1 MDSLQTQPENG
12 TLNGNTNGQAATNG
26 HAETAVAELPNS
38 SNLDFVELIYADYER
53 DPQSVPPDW
62 QRYFDSLQNIAGPG
76 INGSTQ
82 LGPTFEPSS
91 IFNPGGAPVAPQN
104 GDGQAAL
111 TIAAKER
118 QEAVTQLIR
127 NYRVRGH
134 LLADLDPLG
143 FQVNPVIPELDP
155 LFYGF
160 READMDRTFA
170 CDRSLEPTGR
180 LTLRELIARLQ
191 NTYSRTIGVQFTH
204 IDDIEARN
212 WLQQRM
218 ESTQNRA
225 QLSRAEQIRILT
237 RLSDAVIFEEFI
249 RRKFTGAKSFSLE
262 GAESLLPTLD
272 LAIEEAGEQGIQEV
286 VVGMAHRGRLNV
298 LANIIGK
305 SPREIFREFE
315 DKDPDLHIGGG
326 DVKYHL
332 GYVNDWQTSSGRK
345 VHLSLCFN
353 PSHLEFVN
361 PVAMGRLRAKQ
372 DRIEDYARERGLLI
386 LIHGDAAFIGEGVVQ
401 ETLNLSQLPGYT
413 VGGALHVVVNNQIGF
428 TTEAKEA
435 RSSHYCT
442 DIAKMLQIPIFHVNG
457 EDPEAVAA
465 TVKIAMEFRRKFRRD
480 AVIDMYGY
488 RKLGHNEGDEP
499 AFTQPVIYAAIAKRE
514 SVREGYLKRLL
525 GMGEITREEADA
537 IAQRRRNHLENELS
551 QAHEE
556 EPPQRVRKTHGGYI
570 GGPDGDAPEVNTAVP
585 RERLQMLLEQLSRVP
600 EEFHPHPK
608 IVRML
613 KQREQMAKGELPL
626 DWAAGEALAFATLTT
641 EGVPIRMS
649 GQDSERGTF
658 SHRHAVLHD
667 VENGSEYVPLHHLSP
682 EQARLRIYNSPLS
695 EIGVLGFEY
704 GYSLDALGGLCVW
717 EAQFGDFWNTAQV
730 IVDQF
735 IASAEDKWNHL
746 SGLTMLLPH
755 GYEGSGPEHS
765 SARPERFLLL
775 AAQDNFQV
783 VYPTTPA
790 QMFHLMR
797 RQVMRKW
804 RKPLIV
810 MSPKSLLRHLEV
822 ISSLDDLSHG
832 GWQKIIPDSHLGE
845 GREVN
850 KVMLCSGKIYYELDK
865 EREARGATDVAI
877 LRVEELYPLSDDEL
891 MNALAPYADGTKVV
905 WVQEEPENMGAWFH
919 MDTSF
924 WRVLRERFTWSGVS
938 RDRSASPAT
947 GSAAS
952 HRKEQEM
959 LINKA
964 FAR

>member
-1 MDSLQTQPENG
+1 MDSTTSTLSAE
-12 TLNGNTNGQAATNG
+12 LNGADSS
-26 HAETAVAELPNS
+26 HADAVAVTTVTLPNN
-38 SNLDFVELIYADYER
+38 SNLGFIEGIYADYER
-53 DPQSVPPDW
+53 NPNSVPPDW
-62 QRYFDSLQNIAGPG
+62 RRYFESLDNVTGPG
-76 INGSTQ
+76 SNGSTQ
-82 LGPTFEPSS
+82 LGPTFETTS
-91 IFNPGGAPVAPQN
+91 IFNPGGNPVAPIN
-104 GDGQAAL
+104 SDGQAAL
-111 TIAAKER
+111 AAAAKER
-118 QEAVTQLIR
+118 QEAVTQLVR

-134 LLADLDPLG
+134 LIADLDPLG
-143 FQVNPVIPELDP
+143 FQEVPVIPELEP
-155 LFYGF
+155 IFYGF
-160 READMDRTFA
+160 RESDMDRVFA
-170 CDRSLEPTGR
+170 CDRSLENSGQLP
-180 LTLRELIARLQ
+180 LRELIQRLK
-191 NTYSRTIGVQFTH
+191 NTYSRTVGVQFTH

-225 QLSRAEQIRILT
+225 QLSRPEQIRILT

-262 GAESLLPTLD
+262 GSESLLPTLD
-272 LAIEEAGEQGIQEV
+272 LAIEAAGEQGIQEV

-315 DKDPDLHIGGG
+315 DKDPDLHLGGG

-332 GYVNDWQTSSGRK
+332 GYVNDYQTSTGRK

-361 PVAMGRLRAKQ
+361 PVAMGRLRAKE
-372 DRIEDYARERGLLI
+372 DRIDDYARERGLLI

-413 VGGALHVVVNNQIGF
+413 VGGALHVVINNQIGF
-428 TTEAKEA
+428 TTEQKEA

-480 AVIDMYGY
+480 AVIDMYSY
-488 RKLGHNEGDEP
+488 RKLGHNESDEP
-499 AFTQPVIYAAIAKRE
+499 AFTQPLTYAAISKRQ
-514 SVREGYLKRLL
+514 SVREGYLDRLL

-537 IAQRRRNHLENELS
+537 IAERRRTHLENELS

-556 EPPQRVRKTHGGYI
+556 APTRERKTHGGYI
-570 GGPDGDAPEVNTAVP
+570 GGVDANAPEVNTGVP
-585 RERLQMLLEQLSRVP
+585 KERLQMLLEQLATVP
-600 EEFHPHPK
+600 EDFTPHPK
-608 IVRML
+608 IERLL
-613 KQREQMAKGELPL
+613 KARLQMAKGEAPL
-626 DWAAGEALAFATLTT
+626 DWSAGEALAFATLST

-667 VENGSEYVPLHHLSP
+667 VNNGEEYVPLHHLASD
-682 EQARLRIYNSPLS
+682 QARLRIYNSPLS
-695 EIGVLGFEY
+695 ENSVLGFEY
-704 GYSLDALGGLCVW
+704 GYSLDALGGLVIW

-755 GYEGSGPEHS
+755 GYEGAGPEHS

-797 RQVMRKW
+797 RQVLRKW

-810 MSPKSLLRHLEV
+810 MSPKSLLRHIEV
-822 ISSLDDLSHG
+822 ISSLDELATG
-832 GWQKIIPDSHLGE
+832 TWQKIIPDSH
-845 GREVN
+845 GRSGKEIS
-850 KVMLCSGKIYYELDK
+850 KVILCCGKIYYELDK
-865 EREARGATDVAI
+865 AREERGANDVAI
-877 LRVEELYPLSDDEL
+877 LRVEELYPLSNDEL
-891 MNALAPYADGTKVV
+891 MGALAPYADGTKIV
-905 WVQEEPENMGAWFH
+905 WAQEEPENMGAWFH

-924 WRVLRERFTWSGVS
+924 WRVLTKRFEWSGVY
-938 RDRSASPAT
+938 RARSASPAT

-959 LINKA
+959 LINAA
-964 FAR
+964 FER

>member
-1 MDSLQTQPENG
+1 MDSTQTTLDSQ
-12 TLNGNTNGQAATNG
+12 LNGSAANG
-26 HAETAVAELPNS
+26 HSDETVELPNS
-38 SNLDFVELIYADYER
+38 SNLDFIETIYADYER
-53 DPQSVPPDW
+53 DPDSVPPDW
-62 QRYFDSLQNIAGPG
+62 QRYFRSLDSVAGPG
-76 INGSTQ
+76 ANGATQ
-82 LGPTFEPSS
+82 LGPTFETAS
-91 IFNPGGAPVAPQN
+91 IFNPSGVSVAPIN
-104 GDGQAAL
+104 SVGQAAL

-134 LLADLDPLG
+134 LLAQLDPLG
-143 FQVNPVIPELDP
+143 RDRKYDIPELDP

-160 READMDRTFA
+160 READMDRVFA
-170 CDRSLEPTGR
+170 CDRSLEPTGQ
-180 LTLRELIARLQ
+180 LSLRELIERLK

-225 QLSRAEQIRILT
+225 QLSRAEQVRILT

-262 GAESLLPTLD
+262 GSESLLPTLD
-272 LAIEEAGEQGIQEV
+272 LAIEEAGEQGVQEV

-332 GYVNDWQTSSGRK
+332 GYVNDYQTSTGRR

-361 PVAMGRLRAKQ
+361 TVAMGRLRAKE
-372 DRIEDYARERGLLI
+372 DRIGDFARERGLLI

-428 TTEAKEA
+428 TTAPSEA
-435 RSSHYCT
+435 RSTHYCT
-442 DIAKMLQIPIFHVNG
+442 DVAKMLQIPIFHVNG

-480 AVIDMYGY
+480 AVIDMYSY
-488 RKLGHNEGDEP
+488 RKLGHNESDEP
-499 AFTQPVIYAAIAKRE
+499 AFTQPVTYAQISKRK
-514 SVREGYLKRLL
+514 SVREGYLDRLL

-537 IAQRRRNHLENELS
+537 IAERRRLHLENELS

-556 EPPQRVRKTHGGYI
+556 PPSRVRQTHGGYI
-570 GGPDGDAPEVNTAVP
+570 GGPDASAPEVNTAVP
-585 RERLQMLLEQLSRVP
+585 RERLQMLLEQLSSVP
-600 EEFHPHPK
+600 DDFKPHPK
-608 IVRML
+608 IVRLL
-613 KQREQMAKGELPL
+613 KARQQMAQGKAPL

-667 VENGSEYVPLHHLSP
+667 VENGSEYVPLHNLSP
-682 EQARLRIYNSPLS
+682 DQSRLRIYNSPLS
-695 EIGVLGFEY
+695 EVGVLGFEY
-704 GYSLDALGGLCVW
+704 GYSLDALGGLVIW
-717 EAQFGDFWNTAQV
+717 EAQFGDFWNAAQV

-755 GYEGSGPEHS
+755 GYEGAGPEHS

-810 MSPKSLLRHLEV
+810 MSPKSLLRHLEC
-822 ISSLDDLSHG
+822 ISSLDDLASG
-832 GWQKIIPDSHLGE
+832 GWQKIIPDTHKRSGAE
-845 GREVN
+845 IS

-865 EREARGATDVAI
+865 AREERGANDVAI
-877 LRVEELYPLSDDEL
+877 LRVEELYPLSNEEL
-891 MNALAPYADGTKVV
+891 MGALTQYGDGTKVV

-924 WRVLRERFTWSGVS
+924 WRVLRERFEWSGVY

-952 HRKEQEM
+952 HKKEQEL
-959 LINKA
+959 LINAA
-964 FAR
+964 FER

>member
-1 MDSLQTQPENG
+1 MDSTQNPAAQE
-12 TLNGNTNGQAATNG
+12 LNGHSANGSAANG
-26 HAETAVAELPNS
+26 SVANGSAELPNS
-38 SNLDFVELIYADYER
+38 SNLDFVEIIYADYER
-53 DPQSVPPDW
+53 DPQSVPADW
-62 QRYFDSLQNIAGPG
+62 QRYFESLNQSAGPG
-76 INGSTQ
+76 ANGSTQ
-82 LGPTFEPSS
+82 LGPTFETTS
-91 IFNPGGAPVAPQN
+91 IFNPSGISVAPIN

-118 QEAVTQLIR
+118 QEAVTQLVR

-143 FQVNPVIPELDP
+143 FQKKPVIPELDP

-160 READMDRTFA
+160 READMDRVFA
-170 CDRSLEPTGR
+170 CDRSLESTGR
-180 LTLRELIARLQ
+180 LPLRELIARLQ

-204 IDDIEARN
+204 IDDIESRN

-225 QLSRAEQIRILT
+225 ELSRAEQIRILT
-237 RLSDAVIFEEFI
+237 RLSDAVVFEEFI

-262 GAESLLPTLD
+262 GSESLLPTLD

-286 VVGMAHRGRLNV
+286 VIGMAHRGRLNV

-401 ETLNLSQLPGYT
+401 ETLNMSQLPGYT
-413 VGGALHVVVNNQIGF
+413 VGGALHIVINNQIGF
-428 TTEAKEA
+428 TTEQKEA
-435 RSSHYCT
+435 RSSYYCT

-480 AVIDMYGY
+480 AVIDMYSY
-488 RKLGHNEGDEP
+488 RKRGHNESDEP
-499 AFTQPVIYAAIAKRE
+499 MFTQPLIYAAIAKRQ
-514 SVREGYLKRLL
+514 SVREGYLERLL
-525 GMGEITREEADA
+525 KMGEITREEADA
-537 IAQRRRNHLENELS
+537 IAERRRQQLENELS
-551 QAHEE
+551 QAHQEE
-556 EPPQRVRKTHGGYI
+556 APSTRIRKTHGGYI
-570 GGPDGDAPEVNTAVP
+570 GGPDLNAPEVNTAVP
-585 RERLQMLLEQLSRVP
+585 RERLQMLLEQLSGIP
-600 EEFHPHPK
+600 EEFHAYPRIEK
-608 IVRML
+608 IL
-613 KQREQMAKGELPL
+613 GQRAQMARGELPL
-626 DWAAGEALAFATLTT
+626 DWAAGEALAFASLST

-667 VENGSEYVPLHHLSP
+667 VENNDEYVPLHHLSP

-704 GYSLDALGGLCVW
+704 GYSLDALGGLSIW
-717 EAQFGDFWNTAQV
+717 EAQFGDFWNAAQV

-755 GYEGSGPEHS
+755 GYEGAGPEHS

-783 VYPTTPA
+783 CYPTTPA

-797 RQVMRKW
+797 RQVLRKW
-804 RKPLIV
+804 RKPLVV

-822 ISSLDDLSHG
+822 ISSLDDLASG
-832 GWQKIIPDSHLGE
+832 GWQKIIPDTH
-845 GREVN
+845 GRSGAEIS
-850 KVMLCSGKIYYELDK
+850 KVILCSGKIYYELDK
-865 EREARGATDVAI
+865 AREERGANDVAI
-877 LRVEELYPLSDDEL
+877 LRVEELYPLSDEEL
-891 MNALAPYADGTKVV
+891 MAALAPYVDGTKVV
-905 WVQEEPENMGAWFH
+905 WAQEEPENMGAWFH
-919 MDTSF
+919 MDQCF
-924 WRVLRERFTWSGVS
+924 WRALRERFEWSGVY
-938 RDRSASPAT
+938 RERSASPAT

-959 LINKA
+959 LISAA
-964 FAR
+964 FGR

>member
-1 MDSLQTQPENG
+1 MDSTPSTLDPQ
-12 TLNGNTNGQAATNG
+12 LNGHHEN
-26 HAETAVAELPNS
+26 ETSELPNS
-38 SNLDFVELIYADYER
+38 SNLDFIEIIYADYER
-53 DPQSVPPDW
+53 DPNSVPPDW
-62 QRYFDSLQNIAGPG
+62 KRYFQSLDGVTGPG
-76 INGSTQ
+76 ENGSTQ
-82 LGPTFEPSS
+82 LGPTFETAS
-91 IFNPGGAPVAPQN
+91 IFNPGGVSVAPIN
-104 GDGQAAL
+104 SVGQAAL

-134 LLADLDPLG
+134 LLAQLDPLG
-143 FQVNPVIPELDP
+143 RDKKHDIPELDP

-160 READMDRTFA
+160 RETDMNRVFA
-170 CDRSLEPTGR
+170 CDRSLEPTGQ
-180 LTLRELIARLQ
+180 LSLRELIERLK

-225 QLSRAEQIRILT
+225 QLSRPEQIRILT

-262 GAESLLPTLD
+262 GSESLLPTLD
-272 LAIEEAGEQGIQEV
+272 LAIEEAGEQGVQEV

-305 SPREIFREFE
+305 SPRDIFREFE

-332 GYVNDWQTSSGRK
+332 GYVNDYQTSTGRK
-345 VHLSLCFN
+345 LHLSLCFN

-372 DRIEDYARERGLLI
+372 DRIGDLARERGLLI

-413 VGGALHVVVNNQIGF
+413 VGGALHVVINNQIGF
-428 TTEAKEA
+428 TTGPSEA
-435 RSSHYCT
+435 RSTHYCT
-442 DIAKMLQIPIFHVNG
+442 DVAKMLQIPIFHVNG

-465 TVKIAMEFRRKFRRD
+465 TVKIAMEFRKKFRRD
-480 AVIDMYGY
+480 AVIDMYSY
-488 RKLGHNEGDEP
+488 RKLGHNESDEP
-499 AFTQPVIYAAIAKRE
+499 AFTQPMTYAQIAKRK
-514 SVREGYLKRLL
+514 SVREGYLDRLL

-537 IAQRRRNHLENELS
+537 IAERRRTHLENELS

-556 EPPQRVRKTHGGYI
+556 APTRERKTHGGYI
-570 GGPDGDAPEVNTAVP
+570 GGVDANAPEVNTGVP
-585 RERLQMLLEQLSRVP
+585 RERLQTLLEKLSTVP
-600 EEFHPHPK
+600 DDFTPHPK

-613 KQREQMAKGELPL
+613 KSRMQMAQGKAPL
-626 DWAAGEALAFATLTT
+626 DWAAGEALAFATLST

-682 EQARLRIYNSPLS
+682 DQSRLRIYNSPLS
-695 EIGVLGFEY
+695 EIGVLGFDY
-704 GYSLDALGGLCVW
+704 GYSLDALGGLNVW

-755 GYEGSGPEHS
+755 GYEGAGPEHS

-783 VYPTTPA
+783 CYPTTPA

-810 MSPKSLLRHLEV
+810 MSPKSLLRHIEV
-822 ISSLDDLSHG
+822 ISSLDDLASG
-832 GWQKIIPDSHLGE
+832 GWQKIIPDSH
-845 GREVN
+845 GRSGAEIS
-850 KVMLCSGKIYYELDK
+850 KVILCSGKIYYELDK
-865 EREARGATDVAI
+865 AREERGANDVAI
-877 LRVEELYPLSDDEL
+877 LRVEELYPLSNEEL
-891 MNALAPYADGTKVV
+891 MGALTQYADGTKVV
-905 WVQEEPENMGAWFH
+905 WAQEEPENMGAWFH
-919 MDTSF
+919 IDQSF
-924 WRVLRERFTWSGVS
+924 WRVLTKRFEWSGVY

-959 LINKA
+959 LINAA
-964 FAR
+964 FDR

>member
-1 MDSLQTQPENG
+1 MDSTQA
-12 TLNGNTNGQAATNG
+12 TLDPHLNG
-26 HAETAVAELPNS
+26 HADGEAAELPNS
-38 SNLDFVELIYADYER
+38 SNLDFIEIIYADYER
-53 DPQSVPPDW
+53 DPNSVPADW
-62 QRYFDSLQNIAGPG
+62 QRYFQSLDGVAGAG
-76 INGSTQ
+76 ANGSTQ
-82 LGPTFEPSS
+82 LGPTFEPAS
-91 IFNPGGAPVAPQN
+91 IFNPSGVSVAPIN
-104 GDGQAAL
+104 SVGQAAL
-111 TIAAKER
+111 TIEAKER

-134 LLADLDPLG
+134 LLAQLDPLG
-143 FQVNPVIPELDP
+143 RQKQHDIPELDP

-160 READMDRTFA
+160 READMDRVFA
-170 CDRSLEPTGR
+170 CDRSLENTGQ
-180 LTLRELIARLQ
+180 LPLRELIERLK

-225 QLSRAEQIRILT
+225 QLSRPEQVRILT

-249 RRKFTGAKSFSLE
+249 RVKFTGAKSFSLE
-262 GAESLLPTLD
+262 GSESLLPTLD
-272 LAIEEAGEQGIQEV
+272 LAIEEAGEQGVQEV

-332 GYVNDWQTSSGRK
+332 GYVNDYRTSTGRK

-361 PVAMGRLRAKQ
+361 TVAMGRLRAKQ
-372 DRIEDYARERGLLI
+372 DRIGDFKREHGLLI

-413 VGGALHVVVNNQIGF
+413 VGGALHIIINNQIGF
-428 TTEAKEA
+428 TTAPSEA
-435 RSSHYCT
+435 RSTHYCT
-442 DIAKMLQIPIFHVNG
+442 DVAKMLQIPIFHVNG

-465 TVKIAMEFRRKFRRD
+465 TVKIAMEFRRKFCRD
-480 AVIDMYGY
+480 AVIDMYSY
-488 RKLGHNEGDEP
+488 RKLGHNESDEP
-499 AFTQPVIYAAIAKRE
+499 AFTQPMTYAAISKRK
-514 SVREGYLKRLL
+514 SVREGYLDRLL

-537 IAQRRRNHLENELS
+537 IAARRRDHLENELS

-556 EPPQRVRKTHGGYI
+556 APTRERKTHGGYI
-570 GGPDGDAPEVNTAVP
+570 GGVDANAPEVNTGVP
-585 RERLQMLLEQLSRVP
+585 KERLQMLLEQLATVP
-600 EEFHPHPK
+600 DDFTPHPK

-613 KQREQMAKGELPL
+613 KSRMQMAEGKAPL
-626 DWAAGEALAFATLTT
+626 DWAAGEALAFATLST

-667 VENGSEYVPLHHLSP
+667 IENGKEYVPLHHLSSD
-682 EQARLRIYNSPLS
+682 QSRLRIYNSPLS

-704 GYSLDALGGLCVW
+704 GYSLDALGGLNIW
-717 EAQFGDFWNTAQV
+717 EAQFGDFWNAAQV

-755 GYEGSGPEHS
+755 GYEGAGPEHS

-775 AAQDNFQV
+775 AAQDNIQV

-810 MSPKSLLRHLEV
+810 MSPKSLLRHIEV
-822 ISSLDDLSHG
+822 ISSLDDLANG
-832 GWQKIIPDSHLGE
+832 GWQKIIPDTH
-845 GREVN
+845 GRSGDQIS
-850 KVMLCSGKIYYELDK
+850 KVILCSGKIYYELDK
-865 EREARGATDVAI
+865 AREERGANDVAI
-877 LRVEELYPLSDDEL
+877 LRVEELYPLSNDEL
-891 MNALAPYADGTKVV
+891 MGALTPYADGTKVV
-905 WVQEEPENMGAWFH
+905 WAQEEPENMGAWFH
-919 MDTSF
+919 MDQMF
-924 WRVLRERFTWSGVS
+924 WRVLRERFEWSGVY

-959 LINKA
+959 LINQA
-964 FAR
+964 FER

>member
-1 MDSLQTQPENG
+1 MDSTQA
-12 TLNGNTNGQAATNG
+12 TLDIELNG
-26 HAETAVAELPNS
+26 HADDSSHGDGFAASAELPNS
-38 SNLDFVELIYADYER
+38 SNLDFIEIIYADYER
-53 DPQSVPPDW
+53 DPNSVPADW
-62 QRYFDSLQNIAGPG
+62 QRYFQSLDGIAGAG
-76 INGSTQ
+76 ANGSTQ
-82 LGPTFEPSS
+82 LGPTFETAS
-91 IFNPGGAPVAPQN
+91 IFNPSGTPVAPIN
-104 GDGQAAL
+104 SVGQAAL
-111 TIAAKER
+111 TSEAKER

-134 LLADLDPLG
+134 LLAQLDPLG
-143 FQVNPVIPELDP
+143 RQKDPDIPELDP

-160 READMDRTFA
+160 READMDRVFS
-170 CDRSLEPTGR
+170 CDRSLEPTGK
-180 LTLRELIARLQ
+180 LPLRELIERLK

-204 IDDIEARN
+204 IDDIESRN

-225 QLSRAEQIRILT
+225 QLSRPEQIRILT

-262 GAESLLPTLD
+262 GSESLLPTLD
-272 LAIEEAGEQGIQEV
+272 LAIEEAGEQGVQEV

-332 GYVNDWQTSSGRK
+332 GYVNDYRTSTGRK

-361 PVAMGRLRAKQ
+361 TVAMGRLRAKE
-372 DRIEDYARERGLLI
+372 DRIGDLAREHGLLI

-401 ETLNLSQLPGYT
+401 ETLNLSELPGYT
-413 VGGALHVVVNNQIGF
+413 VGGALHVIVNNQIGF
-428 TTEAKEA
+428 TTAPSEA
-435 RSSHYCT
+435 RSTHYCT
-442 DIAKMLQIPIFHVNG
+442 DVAKMLQIPIFHVNG

-480 AVIDMYGY
+480 AVIDMYSY
-488 RKLGHNEGDEP
+488 RKLGHNESDEP
-499 AFTQPVIYAAIAKRE
+499 AFTQPMTYAQIAKRK
-514 SVREGYLKRLL
+514 SVREGYLDRLL

-537 IAQRRRNHLENELS
+537 IAERRRVHLENELS

-556 EPPQRVRKTHGGYI
+556 APTRERKTHGGYI
-570 GGPDGDAPEVNTAVP
+570 GGVDANAPEVNTAVP
-585 RERLQMLLEQLSRVP
+585 KERLQMLLEQLATVP
-600 EEFHPHPK
+600 DDFTPHPK

-613 KQREQMAKGELPL
+613 KARMQMAQGKAPL

-667 VENGSEYVPLHHLSP
+667 VNNGSEYVPLHNLSP
-682 EQARLRIYNSPLS
+682 DQSRLRIYNSPLS

-704 GYSLDALGGLCVW
+704 GYSLDALGGLNIW

-755 GYEGSGPEHS
+755 GYEGAGPEHS

-810 MSPKSLLRHLEV
+810 MSPKSLLRHIEV
-822 ISSLDDLSHG
+822 
-832 GWQKIIPDSHLGE
+832 
-845 GREVN
+845 
-850 KVMLCSGKIYYELDK
+850 
-865 EREARGATDVAI
+865 
-877 LRVEELYPLSDDEL
+877 
-891 MNALAPYADGTKVV
+891 
-905 WVQEEPENMGAWFH
+905 
-919 MDTSF
+919 
-924 WRVLRERFTWSGVS
+924 
-938 RDRSASPAT
+938 
-947 GSAAS
+947 
-952 HRKEQEM
+952 
-959 LINKA
+959 
-964 FAR
+964 

>member
-1 MDSLQTQPENG
+1 MDSTSS
-12 TLNGNTNGQAATNG
+12 TLSAAIDGANSS
-26 HAETAVAELPNS
+26 HADGIADGMADAVAALPNN
-38 SNLDFVELIYADYER
+38 SNLDFIEIIYADYER
-53 DPQSVPPDW
+53 DSNSVPPDW
-62 QRYFDSLQNIAGPG
+62 RRYFESLDSVTGPG
-76 INGSTQ
+76 ANGSTQ
-82 LGPTFEPSS
+82 LGPTFEPAS
-91 IFNPGGAPVAPQN
+91 IFNPAGNPVAPIN
-104 GDGQAAL
+104 SEGQAAL
-111 TIAAKER
+111 ATQAKER
-118 QEAVTQLIR
+118 QEAVTQLVR

-143 FQVNPVIPELDP
+143 FAPKPVIPELEP
-155 LFYGF
+155 IFYGF
-160 READMDRTFA
+160 RESDMDRVFA
-170 CDRSLEPTGR
+170 CDRSLENSGQLP
-180 LTLRELIARLQ
+180 LRELIERLK

-225 QLSRAEQIRILT
+225 QLSRPEQIRILT

-262 GAESLLPTLD
+262 GSESLLPTLD
-272 LAIEEAGEQGIQEV
+272 LAIEAAGEQGIQEV

-315 DKDPDLHIGGG
+315 DKDPDLHLGGG

-332 GYVNDWQTSSGRK
+332 GYVNDYQTSSGRK
-345 VHLSLCFN
+345 IHLSLCFN

-361 PVAMGRLRAKQ
+361 PVAMGRLRAKE
-372 DRIEDYARERGLLI
+372 DRINDYARERGLLI

-413 VGGALHVVVNNQIGF
+413 VGGALHVVINNQIGF
-428 TTEAKEA
+428 TTDQKEA

-465 TVKIAMEFRRKFRRD
+465 TVKIAMDFRRRFRRD
-480 AVIDMYGY
+480 AVIDMYSY
-488 RKLGHNEGDEP
+488 RKLGHNESDEP
-499 AFTQPVIYAAIAKRE
+499 AFTQPLTYAAISKRQ
-514 SVREGYLKRLL
+514 SVREGYLERLL
-525 GMGEITREEADA
+525 KMGEITREEADA
-537 IAQRRRNHLENELS
+537 IAERRRVHLENELS

-556 EPPQRVRKTHGGYI
+556 APARERKTHGGYI
-570 GGPDGDAPEVNTAVP
+570 GGPDANAPEVNTGVP
-585 RERLQMLLEQLSRVP
+585 RERLQALLEQLARVP
-600 EEFHPHPK
+600 EDFTPHPK
-608 IVRML
+608 IERVL
-613 KQREQMAKGELPL
+613 KARAQMAKGEAPL
-626 DWAAGEALAFATLTT
+626 DWAAGEALAFATLST

-667 VENGSEYVPLHHLSP
+667 KDNGSEYVPLHHLSP
-682 EQARLRIYNSPLS
+682 DQSRLRIYNSPLS
-695 EIGVLGFEY
+695 ENSVLGFEY
-704 GYSLDALGGLCVW
+704 GYSLDALGGLVIW

-755 GYEGSGPEHS
+755 GYEGAGPEHS
-765 SARPERFLLL
+765 SARPERFLML

-790 QMFHLMR
+790 QIFHLLR
-797 RQVMRKW
+797 RQVLRKW

-810 MSPKSLLRHLEV
+810 MSPKSLLRHIEC
-822 ISSLDDLSHG
+822 ISSLDDLSSG
-832 GWQKIIPDSHLGE
+832 GWQKIIPDSH
-845 GREVN
+845 GRSGAQIS
-850 KVMLCSGKIYYELDK
+850 KVILCSGKIYYELDK
-865 EREARGATDVAI
+865 AREERGANDVAI
-877 LRVEELYPLSDDEL
+877 LRVEQLYPLSDDEL
-891 MNALAPYADGTKVV
+891 MDALKPYADNTKVV

-919 MDTSF
+919 MDLSF
-924 WRVLRERFTWSGVS
+924 WRVLAKRFNWSGVY
-938 RDRSASPAT
+938 RERSASPAT

-959 LINKA
+959 LINAA
-964 FAR
+964 FER

>member
-1 MDSLQTQPENG
+1 MDSTQA
-12 TLNGNTNGQAATNG
+12 TLDIELNG
-26 HAETAVAELPNS
+26 HADDSSHGDATAELPNS
-38 SNLDFVELIYADYER
+38 SNLDFIEIIYADYER
-53 DPQSVPPDW
+53 DPNSVPADW
-62 QRYFDSLQNIAGPG
+62 QRYFQSLDGIAGAG
-76 INGSTQ
+76 ANGSTQ
-82 LGPTFEPSS
+82 LGPTFETAS
-91 IFNPGGAPVAPQN
+91 IFNPSGTPVAPIN
-104 GDGQAAL
+104 SVGQAAL
-111 TIAAKER
+111 TSEAKER

-134 LLADLDPLG
+134 LLAQLDPLG
-143 FQVNPVIPELDP
+143 RQKDPEIPELDP

-160 READMDRTFA
+160 READMDRVFS
-170 CDRSLEPTGR
+170 CDRSLENTGK
-180 LTLRELIARLQ
+180 LPLRELIERLK

-204 IDDIEARN
+204 IDDIESRN

-225 QLSRAEQIRILT
+225 QLSRPEQVRILT

-262 GAESLLPTLD
+262 GSESLLPTLD
-272 LAIEEAGEQGIQEV
+272 LAIEEAGEQGVQEV

-332 GYVNDWQTSSGRK
+332 GYVNDYRTSTGRK

-361 PVAMGRLRAKQ
+361 TVAMGRLRAKE
-372 DRIEDYARERGLLI
+372 DRIGDLAREHGLLI

-413 VGGALHVVVNNQIGF
+413 VGGALHVIVNNQIGF
-428 TTEAKEA
+428 TTAPSEA
-435 RSSHYCT
+435 RSTHYCT
-442 DIAKMLQIPIFHVNG
+442 DVAKMLQIPIFHVNG

-480 AVIDMYGY
+480 AVIDMYSY
-488 RKLGHNEGDEP
+488 RKLGHNESDEP
-499 AFTQPVIYAAIAKRE
+499 AFTQPMTYAQIAKRK
-514 SVREGYLKRLL
+514 SVREGYLDRLL

-537 IAQRRRNHLENELS
+537 IAERRRVHLENELS

-556 EPPQRVRKTHGGYI
+556 APTRERKTHGGYI
-570 GGPDGDAPEVNTAVP
+570 GGVDANAPEVNTAVP
-585 RERLQMLLEQLSRVP
+585 KERLQMLLEQLATVP
-600 EEFHPHPK
+600 DDFTPHPK

-613 KQREQMAKGELPL
+613 KARMQMAQGKAPL

-667 VENGSEYVPLHHLSP
+667 VNNGSEYVPLHNLSP
-682 EQARLRIYNSPLS
+682 DQSRLRIYNSPLS

-704 GYSLDALGGLCVW
+704 GYSLDALGGLNIW

-755 GYEGSGPEHS
+755 GYEGAGPEHS

-810 MSPKSLLRHLEV
+810 MSPKSLLRHIEV
-822 ISSLDDLSHG
+822 ISSLDELATG
-832 GWQKIIPDSHLGE
+832 GWQKIIPDSHARG
-845 GREVN
+845 GDQIS
-850 KVMLCSGKIYYELDK
+850 KVILCSGKIYYELDK
-865 EREARGATDVAI
+865 AREERGANDVAI
-877 LRVEELYPLSDDEL
+877 LRVEELYPLSDEEL
-891 MNALAPYADGTKVV
+891 MGALAQYADGTKVV
-905 WVQEEPENMGAWFH
+905 WAQEEPENMGAWFH
-919 MDTSF
+919 MDQMF
-924 WRVLRERFTWSGVS
+924 WRVLTSRFSWSGVY

-952 HRKEQEM
+952 HRKEQDI
-959 LINKA
+959 LINQA
-964 FAR
+964 FER

>member
-1 MDSLQTQPENG
+1 MDSTLSTPNPE
-12 TLNGNTNGQAATNG
+12 LNGAANSS
-26 HAETAVAELPNS
+26 HADGIADSIAELPNS
-38 SNLDFVELIYADYER
+38 SNLDFIEIIYADYER
-53 DPQSVPPDW
+53 DPQSVPADW
-62 QRYFDSLQNIAGPG
+62 QRYFESLDGVAGAG
-76 INGSTQ
+76 ANGSTQ
-82 LGPTFEPSS
+82 LGPTFEAAS
-91 IFNPGGAPVAPQN
+91 IFNPSGTPVAPIN
-104 GDGQAAL
+104 SVGQAAL
-111 TIAAKER
+111 TSEAKER

-134 LLADLDPLG
+134 LMAQLDPLG
-143 FQVNPVIPELDP
+143 RQQEPYIPELDP

-160 READMDRTFA
+160 READMDRVFS
-170 CDRSLEPTGR
+170 CDRSLEPTGK
-180 LTLRELIARLQ
+180 LPLRELIERLK

-204 IDDIEARN
+204 IDDIDARN

-225 QLSRAEQIRILT
+225 QLSRPEQIRILT

-262 GAESLLPTLD
+262 GSESLLPTLD
-272 LAIEEAGEQGIQEV
+272 LAIEEAGEQGVQEV

-332 GYVNDWQTSSGRK
+332 GYVNDYRTSTGRK

-361 PVAMGRLRAKQ
+361 TVAMGRLRAKE
-372 DRIEDYARERGLLI
+372 DRIEDFAREHGLLI

-428 TTEAKEA
+428 TTSTAEA
-435 RSSHYCT
+435 RSTHYCT
-442 DIAKMLQIPIFHVNG
+442 DVAKMLQIPIFHVNG

-480 AVIDMYGY
+480 AVIDMYSY
-488 RKLGHNEGDEP
+488 RKLGHNESDEP
-499 AFTQPVIYAAIAKRE
+499 AFTQPMTYAAIAKRK
-514 SVREGYLKRLL
+514 SVREGYLDRLL

-537 IAQRRRNHLENELS
+537 IAERRRNHLENELS

-556 EPPQRVRKTHGGYI
+556 APTRERKTHGGYI
-570 GGPDGDAPEVNTAVP
+570 GGVDANAPEVNTGVP
-585 RERLQMLLEQLSRVP
+585 KERLQMLLEQLATVP
-600 EEFHPHPK
+600 EDFTPHPK

-613 KQREQMAKGELPL
+613 KARMQMAQGRAPL

-641 EGVPIRMS
+641 EGIPIRMS

-667 VENGSEYVPLHHLSP
+667 VENGSEYVPLHNLAPDQS
-682 EQARLRIYNSPLS
+682 RLRIYNSPLS

-704 GYSLDALGGLCVW
+704 GYSLDALGGLVIW

-755 GYEGSGPEHS
+755 GYEGAGPEHS

-797 RQVMRKW
+797 RQVLRKW

-810 MSPKSLLRHLEV
+810 MSPKSLLRHIEV
-822 ISSLDDLSHG
+822 ISSLDDLATG
-832 GWQKIIPDSHLGE
+832 GWQKIIPDSHKRSGE
-845 GREVN
+845 QIS
-850 KVMLCSGKIYYELDK
+850 KVILCSGKIYYELDK
-865 EREARGATDVAI
+865 AREERGANDVAI
-877 LRVEELYPLSDDEL
+877 LRVEELYPLSNDEL
-891 MNALAPYADGTKVV
+891 MGALTQYADGTKVV

-919 MDTSF
+919 MDQMF
-924 WRVLRERFTWSGVS
+924 WRVLTSRFGWSGVY

-959 LINKA
+959 LINA
-964 FAR
+964 GV

>member
-1 MDSLQTQPENG
+1 MDSTQTTHDPQ
-12 TLNGNTNGQAATNG
+12 LNGHHQNGD
-26 HAETAVAELPNS
+26 VELPNS
-38 SNLDFVELIYADYER
+38 SNLDFIEIIYADYER
-53 DPQSVPPDW
+53 DPDSVPPDW
-62 QRYFDSLQNIAGPG
+62 QRYFQSLDSVAGPG
-76 INGSTQ
+76 SNGSTQ
-82 LGPTFEPSS
+82 LGPTFETAS
-91 IFNPGGAPVAPQN
+91 IFNPSGVSVAPIN
-104 GDGQAAL
+104 SDGQAAL

-134 LLADLDPLG
+134 LLAQLDPLG
-143 FQVNPVIPELDP
+143 RDRKYDIPELDP

-160 READMDRTFA
+160 READMDRVFA
-170 CDRSLEPTGR
+170 CDRSLEPTGQ
-180 LTLRELIARLQ
+180 LPLRELIERLK

-225 QLSRAEQIRILT
+225 QLSRPEQIRILT

-262 GAESLLPTLD
+262 GSESLLPTLD
-272 LAIEEAGEQGIQEV
+272 LAIEEAGEQGVEEV

-332 GYVNDWQTSSGRK
+332 GYVNDYRTSSGRTL
-345 VHLSLCFN
+345 HLSLCFN

-372 DRIEDYARERGLLI
+372 DRIGDFARERGLLI

-428 TTEAKEA
+428 TTAPSEA
-435 RSSHYCT
+435 RSTHYCT

-480 AVIDMYGY
+480 AVIDMYSY
-488 RKLGHNEGDEP
+488 RKLGHNETDEP
-499 AFTQPVIYAAIAKRE
+499 AFTQPMTYAQISKRK
-514 SVREGYLKRLL
+514 SVREGYLDRLL

-537 IAQRRRNHLENELS
+537 IAGRRRTHLENELS

-556 EPPQRVRKTHGGYI
+556 PPSRVRQTHGGYI
-570 GGPDGDAPEVNTAVP
+570 GGADGDAPEVNTAVP
-585 RERLQMLLEQLSRVP
+585 RERLQMLLEQLASVP
-600 EEFHPHPK
+600 DDFHPHPRIKK
-608 IVRML
+608 IL
-613 KQREQMAKGELPL
+613 AQRQQMAQGKTPL

-667 VENGSEYVPLHHLSP
+667 VENGAEYVPLHHLSP
-682 EQARLRIYNSPLS
+682 DQGRLRIYNSPLS

-704 GYSLDALGGLCVW
+704 GYSLDALGGLVIW

-755 GYEGSGPEHS
+755 GYEGAGPEHS

-810 MSPKSLLRHLEV
+810 MSPKSLLRHLEC
-822 ISSLDDLSHG
+822 ISSLDDLANG
-832 GWQKIIPDSHLGE
+832 GWQKIIPDSHERGGAE
-845 GREVN
+845 IS

-865 EREARGATDVAI
+865 AREERGADDVAI
-877 LRVEELYPLSDDEL
+877 LRVEELYPLSNDEL
-891 MNALAPYADGTKVV
+891 MNALTPYAEGTRVV

-924 WRVLRERFTWSGVS
+924 WRVLRERFEWSGVY

-959 LINKA
+959 LINQA

>member
-1 MDSLQTQPENG
+1 MRPLAGTDSG
-12 TLNGNTNGQAATNG
+12 K
-26 HAETAVAELPNS
+26 LP
-38 SNLDFVELIYADYER
+38 
-53 DPQSVPPDW
+53 
-62 QRYFDSLQNIAGPG
+62 
-76 INGSTQ
+76 
-82 LGPTFEPSS
+82 
-91 IFNPGGAPVAPQN
+91 
-104 GDGQAAL
+104 
-111 TIAAKER
+111 
-118 QEAVTQLIR
+118 
-127 NYRVRGH
+127 
-134 LLADLDPLG
+134 
-143 FQVNPVIPELDP
+143 
-155 LFYGF
+155 
-160 READMDRTFA
+160 
-170 CDRSLEPTGR
+170 
-180 LTLRELIARLQ
+180 LRELIERLK

-225 QLSRAEQIRILT
+225 QLSRPEQIRILT

-262 GAESLLPTLD
+262 GSESLLPTLD
-272 LAIEEAGEQGIQEV
+272 LAIEEAGEQGVQEV

-332 GYVNDWQTSSGRK
+332 GYVNDYRTSTGRK

-361 PVAMGRLRAKQ
+361 TVAMGRLRAKE
-372 DRIEDYARERGLLI
+372 DRIGDFAREHGLLI

-413 VGGALHVVVNNQIGF
+413 VGGALHVIVNNQIGF
-428 TTEAKEA
+428 TTAPSEA
-435 RSSHYCT
+435 RSTHYCT
-442 DIAKMLQIPIFHVNG
+442 DVAKMLQIPIFHVNG

-480 AVIDMYGY
+480 AVIDMYSY
-488 RKLGHNEGDEP
+488 RKLGHNESDEP
-499 AFTQPVIYAAIAKRE
+499 AFTQPMTYAQIAKRK
-514 SVREGYLKRLL
+514 SVREGYLDRLL
-525 GMGEITREEADA
+525 GMGEITREEADG
-537 IAQRRRNHLENELS
+537 IAERRRVHLENELS

-556 EPPQRVRKTHGGYI
+556 APTRERKTHGGYI
-570 GGPDGDAPEVNTAVP
+570 GGVDANAPEVNTAVP
-585 RERLQMLLEQLSRVP
+585 RERLQMLLEQLATVP
-600 EEFHPHPK
+600 EDFKPHPK
-608 IVRML
+608 IARVLKARM
-613 KQREQMAKGELPL
+613 QMAQGRAPL
-626 DWAAGEALAFATLTT
+626 DWAAGEALAFATLST

-682 EQARLRIYNSPLS
+682 NQARLRIYNSPLS

-704 GYSLDALGGLCVW
+704 GYSLDALGGLVIW

-755 GYEGSGPEHS
+755 GYEGAGPEHS

-810 MSPKSLLRHLEV
+810 MSPKSLLRHIEC
-822 ISSLDDLSHG
+822 ISSLDDLASG
-832 GWQKIIPDSHLGE
+832 GWQKIIPDSHKRSGAE
-845 GREVN
+845 IS
-850 KVMLCSGKIYYELDK
+850 KVILCSGKIYYELDK
-865 EREARGATDVAI
+865 AREERGAADVAI
-877 LRVEELYPLSDDEL
+877 LRIEELYPLSNEEL
-891 MNALAPYADGTKVV
+891 MAALAQYADNTKVV

-919 MDTSF
+919 MDQSF
-924 WRVLRERFTWSGVS
+924 WRVLTSRFSWSGVY

-952 HRKEQEM
+952 HRKEQEL
-959 LINKA
+959 LINAA
-964 FAR
+964 FER

>member
-1 MDSLQTQPENG
+1 MDSTQTTLDPQ
-12 TLNGNTNGQAATNG
+12 LNGHSDDGI
-26 HAETAVAELPNS
+26 AELPHS
-38 SNLDFVELIYADYER
+38 SNLDFIEVIYADYER

-62 QRYFDSLQNIAGPG
+62 RRYFESLDNITGPG
-76 INGSTQ
+76 ANGATQ
-82 LGPTFEPSS
+82 LGPTFEPAS
-91 IFNPGGAPVAPQN
+91 IFNPGGNPVAPIN
-104 GDGQAAL
+104 SDGQAAL

-134 LLADLDPLG
+134 LLAELDPLG
-143 FQVNPVIPELDP
+143 LRQQPVIPELDP

-160 READMDRTFA
+160 READMDRVFA
-170 CDRSLEPTGR
+170 CDRSLENTGQ
-180 LTLRELIARLQ
+180 LSLRELIKRLQ

-225 QLSRAEQIRILT
+225 QLSRGEQIRILT

-249 RRKFTGAKSFSLE
+249 RIKFTGAKSFSLE
-262 GAESLLPTLD
+262 GSESLLPTLD
-272 LAIEEAGEQGIQEV
+272 LAIEAAGEQGIQEV

-332 GYVNDWQTSSGRK
+332 GYVNDYQTSTGRK

-361 PVAMGRLRAKQ
+361 PVAMGRLRAKE
-372 DRIEDYARERGLLI
+372 DRIQDYARERGLLI

-401 ETLNLSQLPGYT
+401 ETLNMSQLPGYT
-413 VGGALHVVVNNQIGF
+413 VGGALHVIINNQIGF
-428 TTEAKEA
+428 TTEQKEA

-465 TVKIAMEFRRKFRRD
+465 TVKIAMEFRKKFRRD
-480 AVIDMYGY
+480 AVIDMYSY
-488 RKLGHNEGDEP
+488 RKRGHNESDE
-499 AFTQPVIYAAIAKRE
+499 ASFTQPLTSAAIAKRK
-514 SVREGYLKRLL
+514 SVREGYLDRLL

-537 IAQRRRNHLENELS
+537 IAERRRLHLENELS

-556 EPPQRVRKTHGGYI
+556 APTRERKTHGGYI
-570 GGPDGDAPEVNTAVP
+570 GGVDANAPEVNTAVP
-585 RERLQMLLEQLSRVP
+585 KERLQMLLEQLSTLP
-600 EEFHPHPK
+600 EGFHPHPRIKK
-608 IVRML
+608 IFAQRM
-613 KQREQMAKGELPL
+613 QMAQGRAPL
-626 DWAAGEALAFATLTT
+626 DWAAGEALAFATLST

-658 SHRHAVLHD
+658 SHRHTVLHD
-667 VENGSEYVPLHHLSP
+667 TENGEEYVPLHHLAP
-682 EQARLRIYNSPLS
+682 DQARLRIYNSPLS
-695 EIGVLGFEY
+695 ENGVLGFEY
-704 GYSLDALGGLCVW
+704 GYSLDALGGLVIW

-755 GYEGSGPEHS
+755 GYEGAGPEHS

-810 MSPKSLLRHLEV
+810 MSPKSLLRHIEC
-822 ISSLDDLSHG
+822 ISTLDDLASG
-832 GWQKIIPDSHLGE
+832 GWQKIIGDSH
-845 GREVN
+845 GRSGKEIS
-850 KVMLCSGKIYYELDK
+850 KVILCSGKIYYELDK
-865 EREARGATDVAI
+865 AREERGANDVAI
-877 LRVEELYPLSDDEL
+877 LRIEELYPLSNDEL
-891 MNALAPYADGTKVV
+891 MGALTQYADGTKVV

-919 MDTSF
+919 MDQSF
-924 WRVLRERFTWSGVS
+924 WRVLTTRFSWSGVY

-952 HRKEQEM
+952 HKKEQEM

-964 FAR
+964 FER

>member
-1 MDSLQTQPENG
+1 MDSTQTTLDPQ
-12 TLNGNTNGQAATNG
+12 LNGHSDDGI
-26 HAETAVAELPNS
+26 AELPHS
-38 SNLDFVELIYADYER
+38 SNLDFIEMIYADYER
-53 DPQSVPPDW
+53 DPNSVPPDW
-62 QRYFDSLQNIAGPG
+62 QRYFQSLDSVAGPG
-76 INGSTQ
+76 ANGATQ
-82 LGPTFEPSS
+82 LGPTFEPAS
-91 IFNPGGAPVAPQN
+91 IFNPGGVSVAPIN
-104 GDGQAAL
+104 SDGQAAL

-134 LLADLDPLG
+134 LLAQLDPLG
-143 FQVNPVIPELDP
+143 RDRKYDIPELDP

-160 READMDRTFA
+160 READMDRVFA
-170 CDRSLEPTGR
+170 CDRSLEPTGQLSLRDLIER
-180 LTLRELIARLQ
+180 LK

-204 IDDIEARN
+204 IDDIESRN

-262 GAESLLPTLD
+262 GSESLLPTLD
-272 LAIEEAGEQGIQEV
+272 LAIEEAGEQGVQEV

-332 GYVNDWQTSSGRK
+332 GYVNDYQTSTGRK

-372 DRIEDYARERGLLI
+372 DRIGDYTRERGLLI

-428 TTEAKEA
+428 TTAPSEA
-435 RSSHYCT
+435 RSTHYCT
-442 DIAKMLQIPIFHVNG
+442 DVAKMLQIPIFHVNG

-480 AVIDMYGY
+480 AVIDMYSY
-488 RKLGHNEGDEP
+488 RKRGHNESDEA
-499 AFTQPVIYAAIAKRE
+499 AFTQPLTSAAIAKRK
-514 SVREGYLKRLL
+514 SVREGYLDRLL

-537 IAQRRRNHLENELS
+537 IAERRRLHLENELS

-556 EPPQRVRKTHGGYI
+556 APTRERKTHGGYI
-570 GGPDGDAPEVNTAVP
+570 GGVDANAPEVNTAVP
-585 RERLQMLLEQLSRVP
+585 RERLQMLLEQLSTLP
-600 EEFHPHPK
+600 EDFHPHPRIKK
-608 IVRML
+608 ILAQRM
-613 KQREQMAKGELPL
+613 QMAQGKAPL

-658 SHRHAVLHD
+658 SHRHTVLHD
-667 VENGSEYVPLHHLSP
+667 AENGAEYVPLHHLASD
-682 EQARLRIYNSPLS
+682 QSRLRIYNSPLS

-704 GYSLDALGGLCVW
+704 GYSLDALGGLVIW

-755 GYEGSGPEHS
+755 GYEGAGPEHS

-797 RQVMRKW
+797 RQVLRKW

-810 MSPKSLLRHLEV
+810 MSPKSLLRHIEC
-822 ISSLDDLSHG
+822 ISSLDDLASG
-832 GWQKIIPDSHLGE
+832 GWQKIIPDSQGRSGGE
-845 GREVN
+845 IS
-850 KVMLCSGKIYYELDK
+850 KVILCSGKIYYELDK
-865 EREARGATDVAI
+865 AREERGAGDVAI
-877 LRVEELYPLSDDEL
+877 LRVEELYPLSDEEL
-891 MNALAPYADGTKVV
+891 MGALTQYADGTKIV

-919 MDTSF
+919 MDQSF
-924 WRVLRERFTWSGVS
+924 WRVLTKRFSWSGVY

-959 LINKA
+959 LINAA
-964 FAR
+964 FDR